1 MYLSNTVIRFLDL
14 DRRSKKGHLGPF
26 GPFLGQIWGSVLDP
40 MYVLSRGWG
49 SKKRSKKRSKKG
61 PKGVIW
67 GLRGLRGVGGS
78 GGRGFIFDQKG
89 TKGLIHFLI
98 KKGSDFGKIGPL
110 ISKVLALRNLTLL
123 GPPNLTQKGP
133 KRVQKGVK
141 RVIWGLL
148 GSKKGPS
155 GFDHFLIKNG
165 SVFGKIETLLSKVLL
180 LNLFSDFGPD
190 SDPRIWSK
198 KGQKGVILGH
208 FGSKT
213 DLRI

>member
-1 MYLSNTVIRFLDL
+1 MIKKGSDFGKIGPLISKVLALRNLTLLGPPNLTQKGPKRVQKG
-14 DRRSKKGHLGPF
+14 SKKGSK
-26 GPFLGQIWGSVLDP
+26 GSF
-40 MYVLSRGWG
+40 ST
-49 SKKRSKKRSKKG
+49 KKG
-61 PKGVIW
+61 PS
-67 GLRGLRGVGGS
+67 GL
-78 GGRGFIFDQKG
+78 D
-89 TKGLIHFLI
+89 HFLI

-165 SVFGKIETLLSKVLL
+165 SVFGKIGPLLSKVLL